1 MRTSKEQQMTTRT
14 DTHSRRARIAARLTV
29 ATLAG
34 ALSAIAVVVA
44 SGGSEK
50 SSDFSPAAALRATG
64 PLSIGNSR
72 EGSAVLSASGM
83 APGQSQTGVVDIQNA
98 SSMHATFA
106 LAQSNVTGTVL
117 AGSLS
122 LSVVDCG
129 TFAGATAPT
138 CDTGDPQVY
147 SGALNGLPSTPLGS
161 FAAGVTHRYRF
172 AVAFPNGTPAHDNP
186 LQGLSASVQFDW
198 SAEAPEPT
206 TTTTEPPPLTT
217 TTTTGTGTG
226 TGTGTLN
233 PSGNGSSG
241 APKLS
246 LALPTSS
253 SNTSQLAFVAICD
266 RACTLAVGG
275 TLTVPGAAKVY
286 KLKPVTKALKAGVRV
301 TVRVPFSRA
310 ARQALAKAVKR
321 GKRASV
327 RLRMTTRSGSA
338 SSTTR
343 RTVVIKKKR

>member
-1 MRTSKEQQMTTRT
+1 MTAGT
-14 DTHSRRARIAARLTV
+14 DTHSRRARIAARLIV

-34 ALSAIAVVVA
+34 ALSAVAVVVA
-44 SGGSEK
+44 SGGSSQGSGEM
-50 SSDFSPAAALRATG
+50 SPAAALRATG
-64 PLSIGNSR
+64 PLTIGNSR

-98 SSMHATFA
+98 SSMDATFA

-138 CDTGDPQVY
+138 CDAGDPQVY

-206 TTTTEPPPLTT
+206 TTTEPPPLTT

-233 PSGNGSSG
+233 PSGSGSSG

-246 LALPTSS
+246 LVLPTSS

-286 KLKPVTKALKAGVRV
+286 QLKPVTKALKVGVRV